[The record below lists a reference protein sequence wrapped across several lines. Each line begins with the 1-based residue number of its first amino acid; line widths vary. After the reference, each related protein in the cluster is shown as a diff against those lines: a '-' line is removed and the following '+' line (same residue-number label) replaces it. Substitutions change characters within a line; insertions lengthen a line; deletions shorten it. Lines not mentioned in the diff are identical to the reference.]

1 MKEVEKLLK
10 LGEDIKI
17 TKIEEMGGEK
27 IIYVKSKKQKV
38 RCPECNKFTKSV
50 HGHLKPITIKDL
62 KIEEHHSK
70 LIVDKRRFK
79 CYNCNKIF
87 TEQMNINAKNKCI
100 SEKLRI
106 KILQDLLS
114 HENSLKSIA
123 LNNNVSDMQVRNIL
137 KEAMKN
143 YPEHIKLL
151 PRIISLDE
159 FKADTNEGKY
169 ACIINDPI
177 HKKALDI
184 LPNRKKRIPN
194 TILYIL

>member
-1 MKEVEKLLK
+1 
-10 LGEDIKI
+10 
-17 TKIEEMGGEK
+17 
-27 IIYVKSKKQKV
+27 
-38 RCPECNKFTKSV
+38 
-50 HGHLKPITIKDL
+50 
-62 KIEEHHSK
+62 
-70 LIVDKRRFK
+70 
-79 CYNCNKIF
+79 
-87 TEQMNINAKNKCI
+87 MNINAKNKSI

-106 KILQDLLS
+106 KIFQDLLS

-151 PRIISLDE
+151 PRIISIDE

-184 LPNRKKRIPN
+184 LPNRKKEYLIQYFTHCENRYSVEVVISDMYEPYLLV
-194 TILYIL
+194 TR